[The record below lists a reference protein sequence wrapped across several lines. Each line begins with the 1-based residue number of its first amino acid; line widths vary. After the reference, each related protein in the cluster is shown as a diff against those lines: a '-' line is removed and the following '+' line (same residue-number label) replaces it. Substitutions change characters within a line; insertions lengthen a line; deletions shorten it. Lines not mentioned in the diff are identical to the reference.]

1 MKKTIF
7 FVSTFIFIISIAL
20 LSGCSNIT
28 MLRTKELRA
37 VKTEVDS
44 LRKELISLQK
54 TMYEEQK
61 AQTELIRLLR
71 ADQETRLSTI
81 ERKIAEIS
89 SNVAETQYH
98 LSTITQKTVEVN
110 KKLEAKFAADSINN
124 TNRKTEAE
132 KLFQIAM
139 SDFTAGRY
147 DIASKGFKDVASRFP
162 ESPLASEAEYWIAE
176 CSYAKKDYNSAEED
190 YIIYIKKYPQ
200 GSKLCVALYKLG
212 LTYEKQNKIKSKNM
226 VWKKAL
232 EQCPDSPEVQV
243 IKSYLKE

>member
-1 MKKTIF
+1 MKKIKILKSLLLF
-7 FVSTFIFIISIAL
+7 SSAVAL
-20 LSGCSNIT
+20 FSGCSNLT

-44 LRKELISLQK
+44 LRKELVSLQK
-54 TMYEEQK
+54 TIYEEQK
-61 AQTELIRLLR
+61 QQGELIRLLR
-71 ADQETRLSTI
+71 ADQQSKLLEI
-81 ERKIAEIS
+81 ERKLAEIS
-89 SNVAETQYH
+89 SNISETQYH

-110 KKLEAKFAADSINN
+110 KKLEAKLVADSLNIS
-124 TNRKTEAE
+124 TKQAEAQ

-147 DIASKGFKDVASRFP
+147 DIASKGFKDIVSRFP
-162 ESPLASEAEYWIAE
+162 EISLASEAQYWIAE
-176 CSYAKKDYNSAEED
+176 CSYAKKDYSSAEED
-190 YIIYIKKYPQ
+190 YIIYIKKYPED
-200 GSKLCVALYKLG
+200 SKICVALYKLG

-232 EQCPDSPEVQV
+232 EQCPNSPEVQV

>member
-1 MKKTIF
+1 MKKIRF
-7 FVSTFIFIISIAL
+7 FQFLFIVMSISL
-20 LSGCSNIT
+20 LTGCSNLT

-37 VKTEVDS
+37 VKAEVDS
-44 LRKELISLQK
+44 LRRELVSLQK

-61 AQTELIRLLR
+61 AQTELLRLLR
-71 ADQETRLSTI
+71 ADQQSRLSDI
-81 ERKIAEIS
+81 ERKLAEIS
-89 SNVAETQYH
+89 LNVAETQSH

-110 KKLEAKFAADSINN
+110 KKLEAKLAADSINN
-124 TNRKTEAE
+124 TSRKTEAE

-147 DIASKGFKDVASRFP
+147 DIASKGFKDIASRFP
-162 ESPLASEAEYWIAE
+162 DSPLASEAEYWIAE

-200 GSKLCVALYKLG
+200 GSKICVALYKLG

-232 EQCPDSPEVQV
+232 EQCPNSPEAQV